1 MLDLLE
7 KFTEPL
13 PQDYERM
20 AAFQLF
26 SFISKVHARI
36 HPSEMATE
44 ITLSVFEK
52 SPELFVEVLE
62 NNLYM
67 SEVICE
73 NLIRSVFLNT
83 PKRLDI
89 FIDKWKPIVAKNLHR
104 NKHTCENIFDE
115 YKSNKSLNK
124 DAQ

>member
-67 SEVICE
+67 SEVI
-73 NLIRSVFLNT
+73 S
-83 PKRLDI
+83 
-89 FIDKWKPIVAKNLHR
+89 
-104 NKHTCENIFDE
+104 
-115 YKSNKSLNK
+115 
-124 DAQ
+124 